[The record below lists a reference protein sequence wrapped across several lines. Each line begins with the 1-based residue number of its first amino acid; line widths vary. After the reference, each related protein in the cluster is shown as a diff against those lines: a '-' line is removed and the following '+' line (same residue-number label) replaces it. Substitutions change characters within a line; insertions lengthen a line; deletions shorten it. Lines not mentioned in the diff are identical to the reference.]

1 MNSKKV
7 RQTFIDFFIKKG
19 HEEVASSSLVP
30 IDDPTLLFTN
40 AGMIQFKD
48 IFLGSEKSKLS
59 RATSS
64 QKCIRAGGKHNDL
77 ENVGYTLRHHTFF
90 EMLGNF
96 SFGDYFKEEAI
107 EFAWE
112 LLTKEYKIPEDKL
125 WVTVHINDDESERIW
140 LEKVGI
146 PKDRIS
152 RLGEDNFWS
161 MGDIGPCGPCSEIFY
176 DHGSDFDGVPPEE
189 GKESGDRY
197 IEIYNLVFMQFERD
211 QDGKMKDLPKPSV
224 DTGMGLERITAL
236 LQGTNDNYQ
245 TDLFAPLI
253 KKIAKKLGTND
264 LTDPSLRVI
273 ADHLRSSCFL
283 LADGVSIGNEGRS
296 YVLRR
301 IIRRALRHAYK
312 INQQADSILS
322 LLVNDLIENLKVTFP
337 ELSKQ
342 SEIIK
347 SSLEEEERQFIITLR
362 QGMKILEDELL
373 NITGDEISGDLAFML
388 YDTYGFPLDMTLDL
402 AREKSLT
409 VDLEKYEILMQ
420 DQRLRAK
427 KSSSFDSLMPSSI
440 NAQGTSNFIGYEEVS
455 SESIIQVMFQ
465 NGEEIKNAKKGSYVF
480 IFDKTPF
487 YAESGGQVGDIGT
500 IKSAQGIGKI
510 TDTKKTG
517 DHFLHIVEVAEGS
530 FSMEDKVLLEID
542 VDRRNKIIS
551 NHSATHLMHASL
563 REKLGIH
570 VEQKGSLVDDEKLRF
585 DFSHKNALSF
595 KEINQIESQVNLLI
609 KDNLDTEILE
619 KSYDEAIGLGA
630 LAFFGDKYGERVRV
644 IKIAGNF
651 SVELCG
657 GTHVKK
663 TGDISKFKI
672 ISESSISSGVRR
684 IEAITGKKALD
695 YLKKQEDS
703 LKEIS
708 IMLSVPINKIT
719 KEIESLDI
727 KLKIFHKKLKSFE
740 QKNNEKLILG
750 LADKFEI
757 VKGINLLIHRVDNIN
772 LSSLR
777 GSLDSLKEAKGK
789 SVIIMAGSFEEKAM
803 LIISVSKDLTDLL
816 DARNLLES
824 CAEIIGAKGGGRS
837 DYAQAGGDRVDKI
850 DDALQAS
857 KFFFNKQ

>member
-19 HEEVASSSLVP
+19 HKEVASSSLVP
-30 IDDPTLLFTN
+30 INDSTLLFTN

-48 IFLGSEKSKLS
+48 IFLGSEKTNLS

-112 LLTKEYKIPEDKL
+112 LLTKEYKIPEEKL
-125 WVTVHINDDESERIW
+125 WVTVHINDKESERIW
-140 LEKVGI
+140 LEKIGI
-146 PKDRIS
+146 SKDRIS
-152 RLGEDNFWS
+152 RLDEDNFWS
-161 MGDIGPCGPCSEIFY
+161 MGDTGPCGPCSEIFY
-176 DHGSDFDGVPPEE
+176 DHGSDFEGVPPEE
-189 GKESGDRY
+189 GQESGDRY
-197 IEIYNLVFMQFERD
+197 IEIYNLVFMQFERN

-236 LQGTNDNYQ
+236 LQGTNDNYK

-253 KKIAKKLGTND
+253 KNIAKKIGTND

-312 INQQADSILS
+312 INPEADSILS
-322 LLVNDLIENLKVTFP
+322 QLANGLIADLKDTFP

-373 NITGDEISGDLAFML
+373 NLSGDEISGDLAFML

-402 AREKSLT
+402 AREKSLS
-409 VDLEKYEILMQ
+409 VDLKQYEALME
-420 DQRLRAK
+420 DQRFRAK
-427 KSSSFDSLMPSSI
+427 KYSGFDSLIPSSI
-440 NAQGTSNFIGYEEVS
+440 NIQKSSNFIGYEEVS
-455 SESIIQVMFQ
+455 SESSILGIFQ
-465 NGEEIKNAKKGSYVF
+465 NGEEVENAQEGNFVF

-487 YAESGGQVGDIGT
+487 YAESGGQVGDIGSLR
-500 IKSAQGIGKI
+500 SAQGSGDIL
-510 TDTKKTG
+510 DTKKIG
-517 DHFLHIVEVAEGS
+517 DHFLHIIEVTKGF
-530 FSMEDKVLLEID
+530 FSNQDKVFLEID
-542 VDRRNKIIS
+542 TERRKKIIS

-563 REKLGIH
+563 REKLGAH

-595 KEINQIESQVNLLI
+595 EEIHQIESQVNLLI
-609 KDNLDTEILE
+609 KDDLDTEILE
-619 KSYDEAIGLGA
+619 KSYDDAIGLGA

-644 IKIAGNF
+644 IKIAGDF

-695 YLKKQEDS
+695 YLKEQEDS
-703 LKEIS
+703 LREIS
-708 IMLSVPINKIT
+708 IMLNVPINQIAKET
-719 KEIESLDI
+719 KSLDA
-727 KLKIFHKKLKSFE
+727 KLKSLHKKLKSFE
-740 QKNNEKLILG
+740 QKNNERLILG
-750 LADKFEI
+750 LADKFELI
-757 VKGINLLIHRVDNIN
+757 NDTNLLIQRVDNIN

-777 GSLDSLKEAKGK
+777 GSLDSLKEEKGK
-789 SVIIMAGSFEEKAM
+789 SVVVIAGNFEGKAM
-803 LIISVSKDLTDLL
+803 LIISVSKDLIDSV

-824 CAEIIGAKGGGRS
+824 CADIIGAKGGGRS
-837 DYAQAGGDRVDKI
+837 DYAQAGGDRIDKI
-850 DDALQAS
+850 DDALEAS
-857 KFFFNKQ
+857 RNFLNK

>member
-19 HEEVASSSLVP
+19 HKEVASSSLVP
-30 IDDPTLLFTN
+30 INDSTLLFTN

-48 IFLGSEKSKLS
+48 IFLGSEKTNLS

-112 LLTKEYKIPEDKL
+112 LLTKEYKIPEEKL
-125 WVTVHINDDESERIW
+125 WVTVHINDKESERIW
-140 LEKVGI
+140 LEKIGI
-146 PKDRIS
+146 SKDRIS
-152 RLGEDNFWS
+152 RLDEDNFWS
-161 MGDIGPCGPCSEIFY
+161 MGDTGPCGPCSEIFY
-176 DHGSDFDGVPPEE
+176 DHGSDFEGVPPEE
-189 GKESGDRY
+189 GQESGDRY
-197 IEIYNLVFMQFERD
+197 IEIYNLVFMQFERN

-236 LQGTNDNYQ
+236 LQGTNDNYK

-253 KKIAKKLGTND
+253 KNIAKKIGTND

-312 INQQADSILS
+312 INPEADSILS
-322 LLVNDLIENLKVTFP
+322 QLANGLIADLKDTFP

-373 NITGDEISGDLAFML
+373 SLSDDKISGDLAFML

-402 AREKSLT
+402 AREKSLS
-409 VDLEKYEILMQ
+409 VDLKQYEALME
-420 DQRLRAK
+420 DQRFRAK
-427 KSSSFDSLMPSSI
+427 KYSGFDSLIPSSI
-440 NAQGTSNFIGYEEVS
+440 NIQKSSNFIGYEEVS
-455 SESIIQVMFQ
+455 SESSILGIFQ
-465 NGEEIKNAKKGSYVF
+465 NGEEVENAQEGNFVF

-487 YAESGGQVGDIGT
+487 YAESGGQVGDIGSLR
-500 IKSAQGIGKI
+500 SAQGSGNIL
-510 TDTKKTG
+510 DTKKIG
-517 DHFLHIVEVAEGS
+517 DHFLHIIEVTKGF
-530 FSMEDKVLLEID
+530 FSNQDKVFLEINTE
-542 VDRRNKIIS
+542 RRKKIIS

-563 REKLGIH
+563 REKLGAH

-595 KEINQIESQVNLLI
+595 EEIHQIESQVNLLI
-609 KDNLDTEILE
+609 KDDLDTEILE
-619 KSYDEAIGLGA
+619 KSYDDAIGLGA

-644 IKIAGNF
+644 IKIAGDF

-695 YLKKQEDS
+695 YLKEQEDS
-703 LKEIS
+703 LREIS
-708 IMLSVPINKIT
+708 IMLNVPINQIAKET
-719 KEIESLDI
+719 KSLDA
-727 KLKIFHKKLKSFE
+727 KLKSLHKKLKSFE
-740 QKNNEKLILG
+740 QKNNERLILG
-750 LADKFEI
+750 LADKFELI
-757 VKGINLLIHRVDNIN
+757 NDTNLLIQRVDNIN

-777 GSLDSLKEAKGK
+777 GSLDSLKEEKGK
-789 SVIIMAGSFEEKAM
+789 SVVVIAGNFEGKAM
-803 LIISVSKDLTDLL
+803 LIISVSKDLIDSV

-824 CAEIIGAKGGGRS
+824 CADIIGAKGGGRS
-837 DYAQAGGDRVDKI
+837 DYAQAGGDRIDKI
-850 DDALQAS
+850 DDALEAS
-857 KFFFNKQ
+857 RNFFNK

>member
-19 HEEVASSSLVP
+19 HKEVASSSLVP
-30 IDDPTLLFTN
+30 INDSTLLFTN

-48 IFLGSEKSKLS
+48 IFLGSEKTNLS

-112 LLTKEYKIPEDKL
+112 LLTKEYKIPEEKL
-125 WVTVHINDDESERIW
+125 WVTVHINDKESERIW
-140 LEKVGI
+140 LEKIGI
-146 PKDRIS
+146 SKDRIS
-152 RLGEDNFWS
+152 RLDEDNFWS
-161 MGDIGPCGPCSEIFY
+161 MGDTGPCGPCSEIFY
-176 DHGSDFDGVPPEE
+176 DHGPDFDGVPPEE
-189 GKESGDRY
+189 GQESGDRY
-197 IEIYNLVFMQFERD
+197 IEIYNLVFMQFERS

-236 LQGTNDNYQ
+236 LQGTNDNYK

-253 KKIAKKLGTND
+253 KNIAKKIGTND

-312 INQQADSILS
+312 INPEADSILS
-322 LLVNDLIENLKVTFP
+322 QLANDLIGDLKDTFP

-373 NITGDEISGDLAFML
+373 SLSDDKISGDLAFML

-402 AREKSLT
+402 AREKSLS
-409 VDLEKYEILMQ
+409 VDLKQYEALME
-420 DQRLRAK
+420 DQRFRAK
-427 KSSSFDSLMPSSI
+427 KYSGFDSLIPSSI
-440 NAQGTSNFIGYEEVS
+440 NIQKSSNFIGYEEVS
-455 SESIIQVMFQ
+455 SESSILGIFQ
-465 NGEEIKNAKKGSYVF
+465 NGEEVENAQEGNFVF

-487 YAESGGQVGDIGT
+487 YAESGGQVGDIGSLR
-500 IKSAQGIGKI
+500 SAQGSGDIL
-510 TDTKKTG
+510 DTKKIG
-517 DHFLHIVEVAEGS
+517 DHFLHIIEVTKGF
-530 FSMEDKVLLEID
+530 FSNQDKVFLEID
-542 VDRRNKIIS
+542 TERRKKIIS

-563 REKLGIH
+563 REKLGTH

-595 KEINQIESQVNLLI
+595 EEIHQIESQVNLLI
-609 KDNLDTEILE
+609 KDDLDTKILE
-619 KSYDEAIGLGA
+619 KSYDDAIGLGA

-644 IKIAGNF
+644 IKIAGDF

-663 TGDISKFKI
+663 TGDIRKFKI

-695 YLKKQEDS
+695 YLKEQEDS
-703 LKEIS
+703 LREIS
-708 IMLSVPINKIT
+708 IMLNVPINQIA
-719 KEIESLDI
+719 KEIKSLDT
-727 KLKIFHKKLKSFE
+727 KLKSLQKKLKSFE
-740 QKNNEKLILG
+740 QKNNERLILG
-750 LADKFEI
+750 LADKFELI
-757 VKGINLLIHRVDNIN
+757 NDTNLLIQRVDNIN

-777 GSLDSLKEAKGK
+777 GSLDSLKEEKGK
-789 SVIIMAGSFEEKAM
+789 SVVVIAGNFEGKAM
-803 LIISVSKDLTDLL
+803 LIISVSKDLIDSV

-824 CAEIIGAKGGGRS
+824 CADIIGAKGGGRS
-837 DYAQAGGDRVDKI
+837 DYAQAGGDRIDKI
-850 DDALQAS
+850 DDALEAS
-857 KFFFNKQ
+857 RNFFNK

>member
-322 LLVNDLIENLKVTFP
+322 FLVNDLIENLKVTFP

-517 DHFLHIVEVAEGS
+517 DHFLHIVEVTEGS
-530 FSMEDKVLLEID
+530 FSVEDRVLLEID
-542 VDRRNKIIS
+542 EDRRNKIIS

-684 IEAITGKKALD
+684 IEAITGKKAID
-695 YLKKQEDS
+695 HLKKQEDS

-719 KEIESLDI
+719 KEIESLDC
-727 KLKIFHKKLKSFE
+727 LLYTSDA
-740 QKNNEKLILG
+740 
-750 LADKFEI
+750 ADE
-757 VKGINLLIHRVDNIN
+757 
-772 LSSLR
+772 
-777 GSLDSLKEAKGK
+777 
-789 SVIIMAGSFEEKAM
+789 
-803 LIISVSKDLTDLL
+803 
-816 DARNLLES
+816 
-824 CAEIIGAKGGGRS
+824 
-837 DYAQAGGDRVDKI
+837 
-850 DDALQAS
+850 
-857 KFFFNKQ
+857 

>member
-19 HEEVASSSLVP
+19 HKEVASSSLVP
-30 IDDPTLLFTN
+30 INDSTLLFTN

-48 IFLGSEKSKLS
+48 IFLGSEKTNLS

-112 LLTKEYKIPEDKL
+112 LLTKEYKIPEEKL
-125 WVTVHINDDESERIW
+125 WVTVHINDKESEKIW
-140 LEKVGI
+140 LEKIGI
-146 PKDRIS
+146 SKDRIS
-152 RLGEDNFWS
+152 RLDEDNFWS
-161 MGDIGPCGPCSEIFY
+161 MGDTGPCGPCSEIFY
-176 DHGSDFDGVPPEE
+176 DHGPDFEGVPPEE
-189 GKESGDRY
+189 GQESGDRY
-197 IEIYNLVFMQFERD
+197 IEIYNLVFMQFERN

-236 LQGTNDNYQ
+236 LQGTNDNYK

-253 KKIAKKLGTND
+253 KNIAKKIGTND

-312 INQQADSILS
+312 INPEADSILS
-322 LLVNDLIENLKVTFP
+322 QLANGLIADLKDTFP

-373 NITGDEISGDLAFML
+373 NLSGDEISGDLAFML

-402 AREKSLT
+402 AREKSLS
-409 VDLEKYEILMQ
+409 VDLKQYEALME
-420 DQRLRAK
+420 DQRFRAK
-427 KSSSFDSLMPSSI
+427 KYSGFDSLIPSSI
-440 NAQGTSNFIGYEEVS
+440 NIQKSSNFIGYEEVS
-455 SESIIQVMFQ
+455 SESSILGIFQ
-465 NGEEIKNAKKGSYVF
+465 NGEEVENAQEGNFVF

-487 YAESGGQVGDIGT
+487 YAESGGQVGDIGSLR
-500 IKSAQGIGKI
+500 SAQGSGNIL
-510 TDTKKTG
+510 DTKKIG
-517 DHFLHIVEVAEGS
+517 DHFLHIIEVTKGF
-530 FSMEDKVLLEID
+530 FSNQDKVFLEID
-542 VDRRNKIIS
+542 TDRRKKIIS

-563 REKLGIH
+563 REKIGTH

-595 KEINQIESQVNLLI
+595 EEIHQIESQVNLLI
-609 KDNLDTEILE
+609 KDDLDTEILE
-619 KSYDEAIGLGA
+619 KSYDDAIGLGA

-644 IKIAGNF
+644 IKIAGDF

-684 IEAITGKKALD
+684 IEAITGTKALD
-695 YLKKQEDS
+695 YLKEQEDS
-703 LKEIS
+703 LREIS
-708 IMLSVPINKIT
+708 IMLNVPTNQIAKET
-719 KEIESLDI
+719 KSLDA
-727 KLKIFHKKLKSFE
+727 KLKSLHKKLKSFE
-740 QKNNEKLILG
+740 QKNNERLILN

-757 VKGINLLIHRVDNIN
+757 INDTNLLIQRVDNIN

-777 GSLDSLKEAKGK
+777 GSLDSLKEEKGK
-789 SVIIMAGSFEEKAM
+789 SVVVIAGNFEGKAM
-803 LIISVSKDLTDLL
+803 LIISVSKDLIDSV

-824 CAEIIGAKGGGRS
+824 CADIIGAKGGGRS
-837 DYAQAGGDRVDKI
+837 DYAQAGGDRIDKI
-850 DDALQAS
+850 DDALEAS
-857 KFFFNKQ
+857 RNFFNK

>member
-19 HEEVASSSLVP
+19 HKEVASSSLVP
-30 IDDPTLLFTN
+30 INDSTLLFTN

-48 IFLGSEKSKLS
+48 IFLGSEKTNLS

-112 LLTKEYKIPEDKL
+112 LLTKEYKIPEEKL
-125 WVTVHINDDESERIW
+125 WVTVHINDKESERIW
-140 LEKVGI
+140 LEKIGI
-146 PKDRIS
+146 SKDRIS
-152 RLGEDNFWS
+152 RLDEDNFWS
-161 MGDIGPCGPCSEIFY
+161 MGDTGPCGPCSEIFY
-176 DHGSDFDGVPPEE
+176 DHGPDFDGVPPEE
-189 GKESGDRY
+189 GQESGDRY
-197 IEIYNLVFMQFERD
+197 IEIYNLVFMQFERS

-236 LQGTNDNYQ
+236 LQGTNDNYK

-253 KKIAKKLGTND
+253 KNIAKKIGTND

-312 INQQADSILS
+312 INPEADSILS
-322 LLVNDLIENLKVTFP
+322 QLANDLIGDLKDTFP

-373 NITGDEISGDLAFML
+373 SLSDDKISGDLAFML

-402 AREKSLT
+402 AREKSLS
-409 VDLEKYEILMQ
+409 VDLKQYEALME
-420 DQRLRAK
+420 DQRFRAK
-427 KSSSFDSLMPSSI
+427 KYSGFDSLIPSSI
-440 NAQGTSNFIGYEEVS
+440 NIQKSSNFIGYEEVS
-455 SESIIQVMFQ
+455 SESSILGIFQ
-465 NGEEIKNAKKGSYVF
+465 NGEEVENAQKGNFVF

-487 YAESGGQVGDIGT
+487 YAESGGQVGDIGSLR
-500 IKSAQGIGKI
+500 SAQGSGNIL
-510 TDTKKTG
+510 DTKKIG
-517 DHFLHIVEVAEGS
+517 DHFLHIIEVTKGF
-530 FSMEDKVLLEID
+530 FSNQDKVFLEINTE
-542 VDRRNKIIS
+542 RRKKIIS

-563 REKLGIH
+563 REKLGTH

-595 KEINQIESQVNLLI
+595 EEIHQIESQVNLLI
-609 KDNLDTEILE
+609 KDDLDTKILE
-619 KSYDEAIGLGA
+619 KSYDDAIGLGA

-644 IKIAGNF
+644 IKIAGDF

-663 TGDISKFKI
+663 TGDIRKFKI

-695 YLKKQEDS
+695 YLKEQEDS
-703 LKEIS
+703 LREIS
-708 IMLSVPINKIT
+708 IMLNVPINQIA
-719 KEIESLDI
+719 KEIKSLDT
-727 KLKIFHKKLKSFE
+727 KLKSLQKKLKSFE
-740 QKNNEKLILG
+740 QKNNERLILG
-750 LADKFEI
+750 LADKFELI
-757 VKGINLLIHRVDNIN
+757 NDTNLLIQRVDNIN

-777 GSLDSLKEAKGK
+777 GSLDSLKEEKGK
-789 SVIIMAGSFEEKAM
+789 SVVVIAGNFEGKAM
-803 LIISVSKDLTDLL
+803 LIISVSKDLIDSV

-824 CAEIIGAKGGGRS
+824 CADIIGAKGGGRS
-837 DYAQAGGDRVDKI
+837 DYAQAGGDRIDKI
-850 DDALQAS
+850 DDALEAS
-857 KFFFNKQ
+857 RNFFNK

>member
-19 HEEVASSSLVP
+19 HKEVASSSLVP
-30 IDDPTLLFTN
+30 INDSTLLFTN

-48 IFLGSEKSKLS
+48 IFLGSEKTNLS

-112 LLTKEYKIPEDKL
+112 LLTKEYKIPEEKL
-125 WVTVHINDDESERIW
+125 WVTVHINDKESERIW
-140 LEKVGI
+140 LEKIGI
-146 PKDRIS
+146 SKDRIS
-152 RLGEDNFWS
+152 RLDEDNFWS
-161 MGDIGPCGPCSEIFY
+161 MGDTGPCGPCSEIFY
-176 DHGSDFDGVPPEE
+176 DHGPDFDGVPPEE
-189 GKESGDRY
+189 GQESGDRY
-197 IEIYNLVFMQFERD
+197 IEIYNLVFMQFERS

-236 LQGTNDNYQ
+236 LQGTNDNYK

-253 KKIAKKLGTND
+253 KNIAKKIGTND

-312 INQQADSILS
+312 INPEADSILS
-322 LLVNDLIENLKVTFP
+322 QLANDLIRDLKDTFP

-373 NITGDEISGDLAFML
+373 SLSDDKISGDLAFML

-402 AREKSLT
+402 AREKSLS
-409 VDLEKYEILMQ
+409 VDLKQYEALME
-420 DQRLRAK
+420 DQRFRAK
-427 KSSSFDSLMPSSI
+427 KYSGFDSLIPSSI
-440 NAQGTSNFIGYEEVS
+440 NIQKSSNFIGYEEVS
-455 SESIIQVMFQ
+455 SESSILGIFQ
-465 NGEEIKNAKKGSYVF
+465 NGEEVENAQKGNFVF

-487 YAESGGQVGDIGT
+487 YAESGGQVGDIGSLR
-500 IKSAQGIGKI
+500 SAQGSGNIL
-510 TDTKKTG
+510 DTKKIG
-517 DHFLHIVEVAEGS
+517 DHFLHIIEVTKGF
-530 FSMEDKVLLEID
+530 FSNQDKVFLEINTE
-542 VDRRNKIIS
+542 RRKKIIS

-563 REKLGIH
+563 REKLGTH

-595 KEINQIESQVNLLI
+595 EEIHQIESQVNLLI
-609 KDNLDTEILE
+609 KDDLDTKILE
-619 KSYDEAIGLGA
+619 KSYDDAIGLGA

-644 IKIAGNF
+644 IKIAGDF

-663 TGDISKFKI
+663 TGDIRKFKI

-695 YLKKQEDS
+695 YLKEQEDS
-703 LKEIS
+703 LREIS
-708 IMLSVPINKIT
+708 IMLNVPINQIA
-719 KEIESLDI
+719 KEIKSLDT
-727 KLKIFHKKLKSFE
+727 KLKSLQKKLKSFE
-740 QKNNEKLILG
+740 QKNNERLILG
-750 LADKFEI
+750 LADKFELI
-757 VKGINLLIHRVDNIN
+757 NDTNLLIQRVDNIN

-777 GSLDSLKEAKGK
+777 GSLDSLKEEKGK
-789 SVIIMAGSFEEKAM
+789 SVVVIAGNFEGKAM
-803 LIISVSKDLTDLL
+803 LIISVSKDLIDSV

-824 CAEIIGAKGGGRS
+824 CADIIGAKGGGRS
-837 DYAQAGGDRVDKI
+837 DYAQAGGDRIDKI
-850 DDALQAS
+850 DDALEAS
-857 KFFFNKQ
+857 RNFFNK

>member
-837 DYAQAGGDRVDKI
+837 DYAQAGGDRIDKI

>member
-236 LQGTNDNYQ
+236 LQGTNDNYK

-563 REKLGIH
+563 REKLGI
-570 VEQKGSLVDDEKLRF
+570 
-585 DFSHKNALSF
+585 LS
-595 KEINQIESQVNLLI
+595 
-609 KDNLDTEILE
+609 
-619 KSYDEAIGLGA
+619 
-630 LAFFGDKYGERVRV
+630 
-644 IKIAGNF
+644 
-651 SVELCG
+651 
-657 GTHVKK
+657 
-663 TGDISKFKI
+663 
-672 ISESSISSGVRR
+672 
-684 IEAITGKKALD
+684 
-695 YLKKQEDS
+695 
-703 LKEIS
+703 
-708 IMLSVPINKIT
+708 
-719 KEIESLDI
+719 
-727 KLKIFHKKLKSFE
+727 
-740 QKNNEKLILG
+740 
-750 LADKFEI
+750 
-757 VKGINLLIHRVDNIN
+757 LIHI
-772 LSSLR
+772 
-777 GSLDSLKEAKGK
+777 
-789 SVIIMAGSFEEKAM
+789 
-803 LIISVSKDLTDLL
+803 
-816 DARNLLES
+816 
-824 CAEIIGAKGGGRS
+824 
-837 DYAQAGGDRVDKI
+837 
-850 DDALQAS
+850 
-857 KFFFNKQ
+857 

>member
-19 HEEVASSSLVP
+19 HKEVASSSLVP
-30 IDDPTLLFTN
+30 INDSTLLFTN

-48 IFLGSEKSKLS
+48 IFLGSEKTNLS

-112 LLTKEYKIPEDKL
+112 LLTKEYKIPEEKL
-125 WVTVHINDDESERIW
+125 WVTVHINDKESERIW
-140 LEKVGI
+140 LEKIGI
-146 PKDRIS
+146 SKDRIS
-152 RLGEDNFWS
+152 RLDEDNFWS
-161 MGDIGPCGPCSEIFY
+161 MGDTGPCGPCSEIFY
-176 DHGSDFDGVPPEE
+176 DHGSDFEGVPPEE
-189 GKESGDRY
+189 GQESGDRY
-197 IEIYNLVFMQFERD
+197 IEIYNLVFMQFERN

-236 LQGTNDNYQ
+236 LQGTNDNYK

-253 KKIAKKLGTND
+253 KNIAKKIGTND

-312 INQQADSILS
+312 INPEADSILS
-322 LLVNDLIENLKVTFP
+322 QLANGLIADLKDTFP

-373 NITGDEISGDLAFML
+373 NLSGDEISGDLAFML

-402 AREKSLT
+402 AREKSLS
-409 VDLEKYEILMQ
+409 VDLKQYEALME
-420 DQRLRAK
+420 DQRFRAK
-427 KSSSFDSLMPSSI
+427 KYSGFDSLIPSSI
-440 NAQGTSNFIGYEEVS
+440 NIQKSSNFIGYEEVS
-455 SESIIQVMFQ
+455 SESSILGIFQ
-465 NGEEIKNAKKGSYVF
+465 NGEEVENAQEGNFVF

-487 YAESGGQVGDIGT
+487 YAESGGQVGDIGSLR
-500 IKSAQGIGKI
+500 SAQGSGNIL
-510 TDTKKTG
+510 DTKKIG
-517 DHFLHIVEVAEGS
+517 DHFLHIIEVTKGF
-530 FSMEDKVLLEID
+530 FSNQDKVFLEID
-542 VDRRNKIIS
+542 TDRRKKIIS

-563 REKLGIH
+563 REKLGTH

-595 KEINQIESQVNLLI
+595 EEIHQIESQVNLLI
-609 KDNLDTEILE
+609 KDDLDTEILE
-619 KSYDEAIGLGA
+619 KSYDDAIGLGA

-644 IKIAGNF
+644 IKIAGDF

-695 YLKKQEDS
+695 YLKEQEDS
-703 LKEIS
+703 LREIS
-708 IMLSVPINKIT
+708 IMLNVPINQIAKET
-719 KEIESLDI
+719 KSLDA
-727 KLKIFHKKLKSFE
+727 KLKSLHKKLKSFE
-740 QKNNEKLILG
+740 QKNNERLILG
-750 LADKFEI
+750 LADKFELI
-757 VKGINLLIHRVDNIN
+757 NDTNLLIQRVDNIN

-777 GSLDSLKEAKGK
+777 GSLDSLKEEKGK
-789 SVIIMAGSFEEKAM
+789 SVVVIAGNFEGKAM
-803 LIISVSKDLTDLL
+803 LIISVSKDLIDSV

-824 CAEIIGAKGGGRS
+824 CADIIGAKGGGRS
-837 DYAQAGGDRVDKI
+837 DYAQAGGDRIDKI
-850 DDALQAS
+850 DDALEAS
-857 KFFFNKQ
+857 RNFFNK

>member
-19 HEEVASSSLVP
+19 HKEVASSSLVP
-30 IDDPTLLFTN
+30 INDSTLLFTN

-48 IFLGSEKSKLS
+48 IFLGSEKTNLS

-112 LLTKEYKIPEDKL
+112 LLTKEYKIPEEKL
-125 WVTVHINDDESERIW
+125 WVTVHINDKESERIW
-140 LEKVGI
+140 LEKIGI
-146 PKDRIS
+146 SKDRIS
-152 RLGEDNFWS
+152 RLDEDNFWS
-161 MGDIGPCGPCSEIFY
+161 MGDTGPCGPCSEIFY
-176 DHGSDFDGVPPEE
+176 DHGSDFEGVPPEE
-189 GKESGDRY
+189 GQESGDRY
-197 IEIYNLVFMQFERD
+197 IEIYNLVFMQFERN

-236 LQGTNDNYQ
+236 LQGTNDNYK

-253 KKIAKKLGTND
+253 KNIAKKIGTND

-312 INQQADSILS
+312 INPEADSILS
-322 LLVNDLIENLKVTFP
+322 QLANGLIADLKDTFP

-373 NITGDEISGDLAFML
+373 NLSGDEISGDLAFML

-402 AREKSLT
+402 AREKSLS
-409 VDLEKYEILMQ
+409 VDLKQYETLME
-420 DQRLRAK
+420 DQRFRAK
-427 KSSSFDSLMPSSI
+427 KYSGFDSLIPSSI
-440 NAQGTSNFIGYEEVS
+440 NIQKSSNFIGYEEVS
-455 SESIIQVMFQ
+455 SESSILGIFQ
-465 NGEEIKNAKKGSYVF
+465 NGEEVENAQEGNFVF

-487 YAESGGQVGDIGT
+487 YAESGGQVGDIGSLR
-500 IKSAQGIGKI
+500 SAQGSGNIL
-510 TDTKKTG
+510 DTKKIG
-517 DHFLHIVEVAEGS
+517 DHFLHVIEVTKGF
-530 FSMEDKVLLEID
+530 FSNQDKVFLEID
-542 VDRRNKIIS
+542 TDRRKKIIS

-563 REKLGIH
+563 REKLGTH

-595 KEINQIESQVNLLI
+595 EEIHQIESQVNLLI
-609 KDNLDTEILE
+609 KDDLDTEILE
-619 KSYDEAIGLGA
+619 KSYDDAIGLGA

-644 IKIAGNF
+644 IKIAGDF

-695 YLKKQEDS
+695 YLKEQEDS
-703 LKEIS
+703 LREIS
-708 IMLSVPINKIT
+708 IMLNVPINQIAKET
-719 KEIESLDI
+719 KSLDA
-727 KLKIFHKKLKSFE
+727 KLKSLHKKLKSFE
-740 QKNNEKLILG
+740 QKNNERLILG
-750 LADKFEI
+750 LADKFELI
-757 VKGINLLIHRVDNIN
+757 NDTNLLIQRVDNIN

-777 GSLDSLKEAKGK
+777 GSLDSLKEEKGK
-789 SVIIMAGSFEEKAM
+789 SVVVIAGNFEGKAM
-803 LIISVSKDLTDLL
+803 LIISVSKDLIDSV

-824 CAEIIGAKGGGRS
+824 CADIIGAKGGGRS
-837 DYAQAGGDRVDKI
+837 DYAQAGGDRIDKI
-850 DDALQAS
+850 DDALEAS
-857 KFFFNKQ
+857 KNFFNK

>member
-19 HEEVASSSLVP
+19 HKEVASSSLVP
-30 IDDPTLLFTN
+30 INDSTLLFTN

-48 IFLGSEKSKLS
+48 IFLGSEKTNLS

-112 LLTKEYKIPEDKL
+112 LLTKEYKIPEEKL
-125 WVTVHINDDESERIW
+125 WVTVHINDKESERIW
-140 LEKVGI
+140 LEKIGI
-146 PKDRIS
+146 SKDRIS
-152 RLGEDNFWS
+152 RLDEDNFWS
-161 MGDIGPCGPCSEIFY
+161 MGDTGPCGPCSEIFY
-176 DHGSDFDGVPPEE
+176 DHGPDFDGVPPEE
-189 GKESGDRY
+189 GQESGDRY
-197 IEIYNLVFMQFERD
+197 IEIYNLVFMQFERS

-236 LQGTNDNYQ
+236 LQGTNDNYK

-253 KKIAKKLGTND
+253 KNIAKKIGTND

-312 INQQADSILS
+312 INPEADSILS
-322 LLVNDLIENLKVTFP
+322 QLANDLIGDLKDTFP

-373 NITGDEISGDLAFML
+373 SLSDDKISGDLAFML

-402 AREKSLT
+402 AREKSLS
-409 VDLEKYEILMQ
+409 VDLKQYEALME
-420 DQRLRAK
+420 DQRFRAK
-427 KSSSFDSLMPSSI
+427 KYSGFDSLIPSSI
-440 NAQGTSNFIGYEEVS
+440 NIQKSSNFIGYEEVS
-455 SESIIQVMFQ
+455 SESSILGIFQ
-465 NGEEIKNAKKGSYVF
+465 NGEEVENAQKGNFVF

-487 YAESGGQVGDIGT
+487 YAESGGQVGDIGSLR
-500 IKSAQGIGKI
+500 SAQGSGNIL
-510 TDTKKTG
+510 DTKKIG
-517 DHFLHIVEVAEGS
+517 DHFLHIIEVTKGF
-530 FSMEDKVLLEID
+530 FSNQDKVFLEINTE
-542 VDRRNKIIS
+542 RRKKIIS

-563 REKLGIH
+563 REKLGTH

-595 KEINQIESQVNLLI
+595 EEIHQIESQVNLLI
-609 KDNLDTEILE
+609 KDDLDTKILE
-619 KSYDEAIGLGA
+619 KSYDDAIGLGA

-644 IKIAGNF
+644 IKIAGDF

-663 TGDISKFKI
+663 TGDIRKFKI

-695 YLKKQEDS
+695 YLKEQEDS
-703 LKEIS
+703 LREIS
-708 IMLSVPINKIT
+708 IMLNVPINQIAKET
-719 KEIESLDI
+719 KFLDA
-727 KLKIFHKKLKSFE
+727 KLKSLQKKLKSFE
-740 QKNNEKLILG
+740 QKNNERLILG
-750 LADKFEI
+750 LADKFELI
-757 VKGINLLIHRVDNIN
+757 NDTNLLIQRVDNIN

-777 GSLDSLKEAKGK
+777 GSLDSLKEEKGK
-789 SVIIMAGSFEEKAM
+789 SVVVIAGNFEGKAM
-803 LIISVSKDLTDLL
+803 LIISVSKDLIDSV

-824 CAEIIGAKGGGRS
+824 CADIIGAKGGGRS
-837 DYAQAGGDRVDKI
+837 DYAQAGGDRIDKI
-850 DDALQAS
+850 DDALEAS
-857 KFFFNKQ
+857 RNFFNK

>member
-19 HEEVASSSLVP
+19 HKEVASSSLVP
-30 IDDPTLLFTN
+30 INDSTLLFTN

-48 IFLGSEKSKLS
+48 IFLGSEKTNLS

-112 LLTKEYKIPEDKL
+112 LLTKEYKIPEEKL
-125 WVTVHINDDESERIW
+125 WVTVHINDKESERIW
-140 LEKVGI
+140 LEKIGI
-146 PKDRIS
+146 SKDRIS
-152 RLGEDNFWS
+152 RLDEDNFWS
-161 MGDIGPCGPCSEIFY
+161 MGDTGPCGPCSEIFY
-176 DHGSDFDGVPPEE
+176 DHGPDFDGVPPEE
-189 GKESGDRY
+189 GQESGDRY
-197 IEIYNLVFMQFERD
+197 IEIYNLVFMQFERS

-236 LQGTNDNYQ
+236 LQGTNDNYK

-253 KKIAKKLGTND
+253 KNIAKKIGTND

-312 INQQADSILS
+312 INPEADSILS
-322 LLVNDLIENLKVTFP
+322 QLANDLIRDLKDTFP

-373 NITGDEISGDLAFML
+373 SLSDDKISGDLAFML

-402 AREKSLT
+402 AREKSLS
-409 VDLEKYEILMQ
+409 VDLKQYEALME
-420 DQRLRAK
+420 DQRFRAK
-427 KSSSFDSLMPSSI
+427 KYSGFDSLIPSSI
-440 NAQGTSNFIGYEEVS
+440 NIQKSSNFIGYEEVS
-455 SESIIQVMFQ
+455 SESSILGIFQ
-465 NGEEIKNAKKGSYVF
+465 NGEEVENAQKGNFVF

-487 YAESGGQVGDIGT
+487 YAESGGQVGDIGSLR
-500 IKSAQGIGKI
+500 SAQGSGNIL
-510 TDTKKTG
+510 DTKKIG
-517 DHFLHIVEVAEGS
+517 DHFLHIIEVTKGF
-530 FSMEDKVLLEID
+530 FSNQDKVFLEINTE
-542 VDRRNKIIS
+542 RRKKIIS

-563 REKLGIH
+563 REKLGTH

-595 KEINQIESQVNLLI
+595 EEIHQIESQVNLLI
-609 KDNLDTEILE
+609 KDDLDTKILE
-619 KSYDEAIGLGA
+619 KSYDDAIGLGA

-644 IKIAGNF
+644 IKIAGDF

-663 TGDISKFKI
+663 TGDIRKFKI

-695 YLKKQEDS
+695 YLKEQEDS
-703 LKEIS
+703 LREIS
-708 IMLSVPINKIT
+708 IMLNVPINQIA
-719 KEIESLDI
+719 KEIKSLDT
-727 KLKIFHKKLKSFE
+727 KLKSLQKKLKSFE
-740 QKNNEKLILG
+740 KKNNERLILG
-750 LADKFEI
+750 LADKFELI
-757 VKGINLLIHRVDNIN
+757 NDTNLLIQRVDNIN

-777 GSLDSLKEAKGK
+777 GSLDSLKEEKGK
-789 SVIIMAGSFEEKAM
+789 SVVVIAGNFEGKAM
-803 LIISVSKDLTDLL
+803 LIISVSKDLIDSV

-824 CAEIIGAKGGGRS
+824 CADIIGAKGGGRS
-837 DYAQAGGDRVDKI
+837 DYAQAGGDRIDKI
-850 DDALQAS
+850 DDALEAS
-857 KFFFNKQ
+857 RNFFNK

>member
-19 HEEVASSSLVP
+19 HKEVASSSLVP
-30 IDDPTLLFTN
+30 INDSTLLFTN

-48 IFLGSEKSKLS
+48 IFLGSEKTNLS

-112 LLTKEYKIPEDKL
+112 LLTKEYKIPEEKL
-125 WVTVHINDDESERIW
+125 WVTVHINDKESERIW
-140 LEKVGI
+140 LEKIGI
-146 PKDRIS
+146 SKDRIS
-152 RLGEDNFWS
+152 RLDEDNFWS
-161 MGDIGPCGPCSEIFY
+161 MGDTGPCGPCSEIFY
-176 DHGSDFDGVPPEE
+176 DHGSDFEGVPPEE
-189 GKESGDRY
+189 GQESGDRY
-197 IEIYNLVFMQFERD
+197 IEIYNLVFMQFERN

-236 LQGTNDNYQ
+236 LQGTNDNYK

-253 KKIAKKLGTND
+253 KNIAKKIGTND

-312 INQQADSILS
+312 INPEADSILS
-322 LLVNDLIENLKVTFP
+322 QLANGLIADLKDTFP

-373 NITGDEISGDLAFML
+373 NLSGDEISGDLAFML

-402 AREKSLT
+402 AREKSLS
-409 VDLEKYEILMQ
+409 VDLKQYEALME
-420 DQRLRAK
+420 DQRFRAK
-427 KSSSFDSLMPSSI
+427 KYSGFDSLIPSSI
-440 NAQGTSNFIGYEEVS
+440 NIQKSSNFIGYEEVS
-455 SESIIQVMFQ
+455 SESSILGIFQ
-465 NGEEIKNAKKGSYVF
+465 NGEEVENAQEGNFVF

-487 YAESGGQVGDIGT
+487 YAESGGQVGDIGSLR
-500 IKSAQGIGKI
+500 SAQGSGDIL
-510 TDTKKTG
+510 DTKKIG
-517 DHFLHIVEVAEGS
+517 DHFLHIIEVTKGF
-530 FSMEDKVLLEID
+530 FSNQDKVFLEID
-542 VDRRNKIIS
+542 TERRKKIIS

-563 REKLGIH
+563 REKLGAH

-595 KEINQIESQVNLLI
+595 EEIHQIESQVNLLI
-609 KDNLDTEILE
+609 KDDLDTEILE
-619 KSYDEAIGLGA
+619 KSYDDAIGLGA

-644 IKIAGNF
+644 IKIAGDF

-695 YLKKQEDS
+695 YLKEQEDS
-703 LKEIS
+703 LREIS
-708 IMLSVPINKIT
+708 IMLNVPTNQIAKET
-719 KEIESLDI
+719 KSLGA
-727 KLKIFHKKLKSFE
+727 KLKNLHKKLKSFE
-740 QKNNEKLILG
+740 QKNNERLILN
-750 LADKFEI
+750 LADKFELI
-757 VKGINLLIHRVDNIN
+757 NDTNLLIQRVDNIN

-777 GSLDSLKEAKGK
+777 GSLDSLKEEKGK
-789 SVIIMAGSFEEKAM
+789 SVVVIAGNFEGKAM
-803 LIISVSKDLTDLL
+803 LIISVSKDLIDSV

-824 CAEIIGAKGGGRS
+824 CADIIGAKGGGRS
-837 DYAQAGGDRVDKI
+837 DYAQAGGDRIDKI
-850 DDALQAS
+850 DDALEAS
-857 KFFFNKQ
+857 RIFFNK

>member
-19 HEEVASSSLVP
+19 HKEVASSSLVP
-30 IDDPTLLFTN
+30 INDSTLLFTN

-48 IFLGSEKSKLS
+48 IFLGSEKTNLS

-112 LLTKEYKIPEDKL
+112 LLTKEYKIPEEKL
-125 WVTVHINDDESERIW
+125 WVTVHINDKESERIW
-140 LEKVGI
+140 LEKIGI
-146 PKDRIS
+146 SKDRIS
-152 RLGEDNFWS
+152 RLDEDNFWS
-161 MGDIGPCGPCSEIFY
+161 MGDTGPCGPCSEIFY
-176 DHGSDFDGVPPEE
+176 DHGSDFEGVPPEE
-189 GKESGDRY
+189 GQESGDRY
-197 IEIYNLVFMQFERD
+197 IEIYNLVFMQFERN

-236 LQGTNDNYQ
+236 LQGTNDNYK

-253 KKIAKKLGTND
+253 KNIAKKIGTND

-312 INQQADSILS
+312 INPEADSILS
-322 LLVNDLIENLKVTFP
+322 QLANGLIADLKDTFP

-373 NITGDEISGDLAFML
+373 SLSGDKISGDLAFML

-402 AREKSLT
+402 AREKSLS
-409 VDLEKYEILMQ
+409 VDLKQYEALME
-420 DQRLRAK
+420 DQRFRAK
-427 KSSSFDSLMPSSI
+427 KYSGFDSLIPSSI
-440 NAQGTSNFIGYEEVS
+440 NIQKSSNFIGYEEVS
-455 SESIIQVMFQ
+455 SESSILGIFQ
-465 NGEEIKNAKKGSYVF
+465 NGEEVENAQEGNFVF

-487 YAESGGQVGDIGT
+487 YAESGGQVGDIGSLR
-500 IKSAQGIGKI
+500 SAQGSGDIL
-510 TDTKKTG
+510 DTKKIG
-517 DHFLHIVEVAEGS
+517 DHFLHIIEVTKGF
-530 FSMEDKVLLEID
+530 FSNQDKVFLEID
-542 VDRRNKIIS
+542 TERRKKIIS

-563 REKLGIH
+563 REKLGAH

-595 KEINQIESQVNLLI
+595 EEIHQIESQVNLLI
-609 KDNLDTEILE
+609 KDDLDTEILE
-619 KSYDEAIGLGA
+619 KSYDDAIGLGA

-644 IKIAGNF
+644 IKIAGDF

-695 YLKKQEDS
+695 YLKEQEDS
-703 LKEIS
+703 LREIS
-708 IMLSVPINKIT
+708 IMLNVPINQIAKET
-719 KEIESLDI
+719 KFLDA
-727 KLKIFHKKLKSFE
+727 KLKSLQKKLKSFE
-740 QKNNEKLILG
+740 QKNNERLILG
-750 LADKFEI
+750 LADKFELI
-757 VKGINLLIHRVDNIN
+757 NDTNLLIQRVDNIN

-777 GSLDSLKEAKGK
+777 GSLDSLKEEKGK
-789 SVIIMAGSFEEKAM
+789 SVVVIAGNFEGKAM
-803 LIISVSKDLTDLL
+803 LIISVSKDLIDSV

-824 CAEIIGAKGGGRS
+824 CADIIGAKGGGRS
-837 DYAQAGGDRVDKI
+837 DYAQAGGDRIDKI
-850 DDALQAS
+850 DDALEAS
-857 KFFFNKQ
+857 RNFLNK

>member
-19 HEEVASSSLVP
+19 HKEVASSSLVP
-30 IDDPTLLFTN
+30 INDSTLLFTN

-48 IFLGSEKSKLS
+48 IFLGSEKTNLS

-112 LLTKEYKIPEDKL
+112 LLTKEYKIPEEKL
-125 WVTVHINDDESERIW
+125 WVTVHINDKESEKIW
-140 LEKVGI
+140 LEKIGI
-146 PKDRIS
+146 SKDRIS
-152 RLGEDNFWS
+152 RLDEDNFWS
-161 MGDIGPCGPCSEIFY
+161 MGDTGPCGPCSEIFY
-176 DHGSDFDGVPPEE
+176 DHGPDFEGVPPEE
-189 GKESGDRY
+189 GQESGDRY
-197 IEIYNLVFMQFERD
+197 IEIYNLVFMQFERN

-236 LQGTNDNYQ
+236 LQGTNDNYK

-253 KKIAKKLGTND
+253 KNIAKKIGTND

-312 INQQADSILS
+312 INPEADSILS
-322 LLVNDLIENLKVTFP
+322 QLANGLIADLKDTFP

-373 NITGDEISGDLAFML
+373 NLSGDEISGDLAFML

-402 AREKSLT
+402 AREKSLS
-409 VDLEKYEILMQ
+409 VDLKQYEALME
-420 DQRLRAK
+420 DQRFRAK
-427 KSSSFDSLMPSSI
+427 KYSGFDSLIPSSI
-440 NAQGTSNFIGYEEVS
+440 NIQKSSNFIGYEEVS
-455 SESIIQVMFQ
+455 SESSILGIFQ
-465 NGEEIKNAKKGSYVF
+465 NGEEVENAQEGNFVF

-487 YAESGGQVGDIGT
+487 YAESGGQVGDIGSLR
-500 IKSAQGIGKI
+500 SAQGSGNIL
-510 TDTKKTG
+510 DTKKIG
-517 DHFLHIVEVAEGS
+517 DHFLHIIEVTKGF
-530 FSMEDKVLLEID
+530 FSNQDKVFLEID
-542 VDRRNKIIS
+542 TERRKKIIS

-563 REKLGIH
+563 REKLGAH

-595 KEINQIESQVNLLI
+595 EEIHQIESQVNLLI
-609 KDNLDTEILE
+609 KDDLDTEILE
-619 KSYDEAIGLGA
+619 KSYDDAIGLGA

-644 IKIAGNF
+644 IKIAGDF

-684 IEAITGKKALD
+684 IEAITGTKALD
-695 YLKKQEDS
+695 YLKEQEDS
-703 LKEIS
+703 LREIS
-708 IMLSVPINKIT
+708 IMLNVPTNQIAKET
-719 KEIESLDI
+719 KSLDA
-727 KLKIFHKKLKSFE
+727 KLKSLHKKLKSFE
-740 QKNNEKLILG
+740 QKNNERLILN
-750 LADKFEI
+750 LADKFELI
-757 VKGINLLIHRVDNIN
+757 NDTNLLIQRVDNIN

-777 GSLDSLKEAKGK
+777 GSLDSLKEEKGK
-789 SVIIMAGSFEEKAM
+789 SVVVIAGNFEGKAM
-803 LIISVSKDLTDLL
+803 LIISVSKDLIDSV

-824 CAEIIGAKGGGRS
+824 CADIIGAKGGGRS
-837 DYAQAGGDRVDKI
+837 DYAQAGGDRIDKI
-850 DDALQAS
+850 DDALEAS
-857 KFFFNKQ
+857 RNFFNK

>member
-19 HEEVASSSLVP
+19 HKEVASSSLVP
-30 IDDPTLLFTN
+30 INDSTLLFTN

-48 IFLGSEKSKLS
+48 IFLGSEKTNLS

-112 LLTKEYKIPEDKL
+112 LLTKEYKIPEEKL
-125 WVTVHINDDESERIW
+125 WVTVHINDKESERIW
-140 LEKVGI
+140 LEKIGI
-146 PKDRIS
+146 SKDRIS
-152 RLGEDNFWS
+152 RLDEDNFWS
-161 MGDIGPCGPCSEIFY
+161 MGDTGPCGPCSEIFY
-176 DHGSDFDGVPPEE
+176 DHGSDFEGVPPEE
-189 GKESGDRY
+189 GQESGDRY
-197 IEIYNLVFMQFERD
+197 IEIYNLVFMQFERN

-236 LQGTNDNYQ
+236 LQGTNDNYK

-253 KKIAKKLGTND
+253 KNIAKKIGTND

-312 INQQADSILS
+312 INPEADSILS
-322 LLVNDLIENLKVTFP
+322 QLANGLIADLKDTFP

-373 NITGDEISGDLAFML
+373 NLSGDEISGDLAFML

-402 AREKSLT
+402 AREKSLS
-409 VDLEKYEILMQ
+409 VDLKQYEALME
-420 DQRLRAK
+420 DQRFRAK
-427 KSSSFDSLMPSSI
+427 KYSGFDSLIPSSI
-440 NAQGTSNFIGYEEVS
+440 NIQKSSNFIGYEEVS
-455 SESIIQVMFQ
+455 SESSILGIFQ
-465 NGEEIKNAKKGSYVF
+465 NGEEVENAQEGNFVF

-487 YAESGGQVGDIGT
+487 YAESGGQVGDIGSLR
-500 IKSAQGIGKI
+500 SAQGSGNIL
-510 TDTKKTG
+510 DTKKIG
-517 DHFLHIVEVAEGS
+517 DHFLHIIEVTKGF
-530 FSMEDKVLLEID
+530 FSNQDKVFLEID
-542 VDRRNKIIS
+542 TDRRKKIIS

-563 REKLGIH
+563 REKLGTH

-595 KEINQIESQVNLLI
+595 EEIRQIESQVNLLI
-609 KDNLDTEILE
+609 KDDLDTEILE
-619 KSYDEAIGLGA
+619 KSYDDAIGLGA

-644 IKIAGNF
+644 IKIAGDF

-695 YLKKQEDS
+695 YLKEQEDS
-703 LKEIS
+703 LREIS
-708 IMLSVPINKIT
+708 IMLNVPINQIAKET
-719 KEIESLDI
+719 KSLDA
-727 KLKIFHKKLKSFE
+727 KLKSLHKKLKSFE
-740 QKNNEKLILG
+740 QKNNERLILG
-750 LADKFEI
+750 LADKFELI
-757 VKGINLLIHRVDNIN
+757 NDTNLLIQRVDNIN

-777 GSLDSLKEAKGK
+777 GSLDSLKEEKGK
-789 SVIIMAGSFEEKAM
+789 SVVVIAGNFEGKAM
-803 LIISVSKDLTDLL
+803 LIISVSKDLIDSV

-824 CAEIIGAKGGGRS
+824 CADIIGAKGGGRS
-837 DYAQAGGDRVDKI
+837 DYAQAGGDRIDKI
-850 DDALQAS
+850 DDALEAS
-857 KFFFNKQ
+857 KNFFNK

>member
-19 HEEVASSSLVP
+19 HKEVASSSLVP
-30 IDDPTLLFTN
+30 INDSTLLFTN

-48 IFLGSEKSKLS
+48 IFLGSEKTNLS

-112 LLTKEYKIPEDKL
+112 LLTKEYKIPEEKL
-125 WVTVHINDDESERIW
+125 WVTVHINDKESERIW
-140 LEKVGI
+140 LEKIGI
-146 PKDRIS
+146 SKDRIS
-152 RLGEDNFWS
+152 RLDEDNFWS
-161 MGDIGPCGPCSEIFY
+161 MGDTGPCGPCSEIFY
-176 DHGSDFDGVPPEE
+176 DHGPDFEGVPPEE
-189 GKESGDRY
+189 GQESGDRY
-197 IEIYNLVFMQFERD
+197 IEIYNLVFMQFERN

-236 LQGTNDNYQ
+236 LQGTNDNYK

-253 KKIAKKLGTND
+253 KNIAKKIGTND

-312 INQQADSILS
+312 INPEADSILS
-322 LLVNDLIENLKVTFP
+322 QLANGLIADLKDTFP

-373 NITGDEISGDLAFML
+373 NLSGDEISGDLAFML

-402 AREKSLT
+402 AREKSLS
-409 VDLEKYEILMQ
+409 VDLKQYEALME
-420 DQRLRAK
+420 DQRFRAK
-427 KSSSFDSLMPSSI
+427 KYSGFDSLIPSSI
-440 NAQGTSNFIGYEEVS
+440 NIQKSSNFIGYEEVS
-455 SESIIQVMFQ
+455 SESSILGIFQ
-465 NGEEIKNAKKGSYVF
+465 NGEEVENAQEGNFVF

-487 YAESGGQVGDIGT
+487 YAESGGQVGDIGSLR
-500 IKSAQGIGKI
+500 SAQGSGDIL
-510 TDTKKTG
+510 DTKKIG
-517 DHFLHIVEVAEGS
+517 DHFLHIIEVTKGF
-530 FSMEDKVLLEID
+530 FSNQDKVFLEID
-542 VDRRNKIIS
+542 TERRKKIIS

-563 REKLGIH
+563 REKLGAH

-595 KEINQIESQVNLLI
+595 EEIHQIESQVNLLI
-609 KDNLDTEILE
+609 KDDLDTEILE
-619 KSYDEAIGLGA
+619 KSYDDAIGLGA

-644 IKIAGNF
+644 IKIAGDF

-695 YLKKQEDS
+695 YLKEQEDS
-703 LKEIS
+703 LREIS
-708 IMLSVPINKIT
+708 IMLNVPINQIAKET
-719 KEIESLDI
+719 KFLDA
-727 KLKIFHKKLKSFE
+727 KLKSLQKKLKSFE
-740 QKNNEKLILG
+740 QKNNERLILG
-750 LADKFEI
+750 LADKFELI
-757 VKGINLLIHRVDNIN
+757 NDTNLLIQRVDNIN

-777 GSLDSLKEAKGK
+777 GSLDSLKEEKGK
-789 SVIIMAGSFEEKAM
+789 SVVVIAGNFEGKAM
-803 LIISVSKDLTDLL
+803 LIISVSKDLIDSV

-824 CAEIIGAKGGGRS
+824 CADIIGAKGGGRS
-837 DYAQAGGDRVDKI
+837 DYAQAGGDRIDKI
-850 DDALQAS
+850 DDALEAS
-857 KFFFNKQ
+857 RNFLNK

>member
-19 HEEVASSSLVP
+19 HKEVASSSLVP
-30 IDDPTLLFTN
+30 INDSTLLFTN

-48 IFLGSEKSKLS
+48 IFLGSEKTNLS

-112 LLTKEYKIPEDKL
+112 LLTKEYKIPEEKL
-125 WVTVHINDDESERIW
+125 WVTVHINDKESERIW
-140 LEKVGI
+140 LEKIGI
-146 PKDRIS
+146 SKDRIS
-152 RLGEDNFWS
+152 RLDEDNFWS
-161 MGDIGPCGPCSEIFY
+161 MGDTGPCGPCSEIFY
-176 DHGSDFDGVPPEE
+176 DHGPDFDGVPPEE
-189 GKESGDRY
+189 GQESGDRY
-197 IEIYNLVFMQFERD
+197 IEIYNLVFMQFERN

-236 LQGTNDNYQ
+236 LQGTNDNYK

-253 KKIAKKLGTND
+253 KNIAKKIGTND

-312 INQQADSILS
+312 INPEADSILS
-322 LLVNDLIENLKVTFP
+322 QLANDLIGDLKDTFP

-373 NITGDEISGDLAFML
+373 SLSDDKISGDLAFML

-402 AREKSLT
+402 AREKSLS
-409 VDLEKYEILMQ
+409 VDLKQYEALME
-420 DQRLRAK
+420 DQRFRAK
-427 KSSSFDSLMPSSI
+427 KYSGFDSLIPSSI
-440 NAQGTSNFIGYEEVS
+440 NIQKSSNFIGYEEVS
-455 SESIIQVMFQ
+455 SESSILGIFQ
-465 NGEEIKNAKKGSYVF
+465 NGEEVENAQEGNFVF

-487 YAESGGQVGDIGT
+487 YAESGGQVGDIGSLR
-500 IKSAQGIGKI
+500 SAQGSGDIL
-510 TDTKKTG
+510 DTKKIG
-517 DHFLHIVEVAEGS
+517 DHFLHIIEVTKGF
-530 FSMEDKVLLEID
+530 FSNQDKVFLEINTE
-542 VDRRNKIIS
+542 RRKKIIS

-563 REKLGIH
+563 REKLGTH

-595 KEINQIESQVNLLI
+595 EEIHQIESQVNLLI
-609 KDNLDTEILE
+609 KDDLDTKILE
-619 KSYDEAIGLGA
+619 KSYDDAIGLGA

-644 IKIAGNF
+644 IKIAGDF

-663 TGDISKFKI
+663 TGDIRKFKI

-695 YLKKQEDS
+695 YLKEQEDS
-703 LKEIS
+703 LREIS
-708 IMLSVPINKIT
+708 IMLNVPINQIAKET
-719 KEIESLDI
+719 KSLDA
-727 KLKIFHKKLKSFE
+727 KLKSLHKKLKSFE
-740 QKNNEKLILG
+740 QKNNERLILG
-750 LADKFEI
+750 LADKFELI
-757 VKGINLLIHRVDNIN
+757 NDTNLLIQRVDNIN

-777 GSLDSLKEAKGK
+777 GSLDSLKEEKGK
-789 SVIIMAGSFEEKAM
+789 SVVVIAGNFEGKAM
-803 LIISVSKDLTDLL
+803 LIISVSKDLIDSV

-824 CAEIIGAKGGGRS
+824 CADIIGAKGGGRS
-837 DYAQAGGDRVDKI
+837 DYAQAGGDRIDKI
-850 DDALQAS
+850 DDALEAS
-857 KFFFNKQ
+857 RNFFNK

>member
-19 HEEVASSSLVP
+19 HKEVASSSLVP
-30 IDDPTLLFTN
+30 INDSTLLFTN

-48 IFLGSEKSKLS
+48 IFLGSEKTNLS

-112 LLTKEYKIPEDKL
+112 LLTKEYKIPEEKL
-125 WVTVHINDDESERIW
+125 WVTVHINDKESERIW
-140 LEKVGI
+140 LEKIGI
-146 PKDRIS
+146 SKDRIS
-152 RLGEDNFWS
+152 RLDEDNFWS
-161 MGDIGPCGPCSEIFY
+161 MGDTGPCGPCSEIFY
-176 DHGSDFDGVPPEE
+176 DHGPDFEGVPPEE
-189 GKESGDRY
+189 GQESGDRY
-197 IEIYNLVFMQFERD
+197 IEIYNLVFMQFERN

-236 LQGTNDNYQ
+236 LQGTNDNYK

-253 KKIAKKLGTND
+253 KNIAKKIGTND

-312 INQQADSILS
+312 INPEADSILS
-322 LLVNDLIENLKVTFP
+322 QLANGLIADLKDTFP

-373 NITGDEISGDLAFML
+373 NLSGDEISGDLAFML

-402 AREKSLT
+402 AREKSLS
-409 VDLEKYEILMQ
+409 VDLKQYEALME
-420 DQRLRAK
+420 DQRFRAK
-427 KSSSFDSLMPSSI
+427 KYSGFDSLIPSSI
-440 NAQGTSNFIGYEEVS
+440 NIQKSSNFIGYEEVS
-455 SESIIQVMFQ
+455 SESSILGIFQ
-465 NGEEIKNAKKGSYVF
+465 NGEEVENAQEGNFVF

-487 YAESGGQVGDIGT
+487 YAESGGQVGDIGSLR
-500 IKSAQGIGKI
+500 SAQGSGDIL
-510 TDTKKTG
+510 DTKKIG
-517 DHFLHIVEVAEGS
+517 DHFLHIIEVTKGF
-530 FSMEDKVLLEID
+530 FSNQDKVFLEID
-542 VDRRNKIIS
+542 TERRKKIIS

-563 REKLGIH
+563 REKIGTH

-595 KEINQIESQVNLLI
+595 EEIHQIESQVNLLI
-609 KDNLDTEILE
+609 KDDLDTEILE
-619 KSYDEAIGLGA
+619 KSYDDAIGLGA

-644 IKIAGNF
+644 IKIAGDF

-695 YLKKQEDS
+695 YLKEQEDS
-703 LKEIS
+703 LREIS
-708 IMLSVPINKIT
+708 IMLNVPTNQIAKET
-719 KEIESLDI
+719 KSLGA
-727 KLKIFHKKLKSFE
+727 KLKNLHKKLKSFE
-740 QKNNEKLILG
+740 QKNNERLILN
-750 LADKFEI
+750 LADKFELI
-757 VKGINLLIHRVDNIN
+757 NDTNLLIQRVDNIN

-777 GSLDSLKEAKGK
+777 GSLDSLKEEKGK
-789 SVIIMAGSFEEKAM
+789 SVVVIAGNFEGKAM
-803 LIISVSKDLTDLL
+803 LIISVSKDLIDSV

-824 CAEIIGAKGGGRS
+824 CADIIGAKGGGRS
-837 DYAQAGGDRVDKI
+837 DYAQAGGDRIDKI
-850 DDALQAS
+850 DDALEAS
-857 KFFFNKQ
+857 RIFFNK

>member
-19 HEEVASSSLVP
+19 HKEVASSSLVP
-30 IDDPTLLFTN
+30 INDSTLLFTN

-48 IFLGSEKSKLS
+48 IFLGSEKTNLS

-112 LLTKEYKIPEDKL
+112 LLTKEYKIPEEKL
-125 WVTVHINDDESERIW
+125 WVTVHINDKESERIW
-140 LEKVGI
+140 LEKIGI
-146 PKDRIS
+146 SKDRIS
-152 RLGEDNFWS
+152 RLDEDNFWS
-161 MGDIGPCGPCSEIFY
+161 MGDTGPCGPCSEIFY
-176 DHGSDFDGVPPEE
+176 DHGPDFEGVPPEE
-189 GKESGDRY
+189 GQESGDRY
-197 IEIYNLVFMQFERD
+197 IEIYNLVFMQFERN

-236 LQGTNDNYQ
+236 LQGTNDNYK

-253 KKIAKKLGTND
+253 KNIAKKIGTND

-312 INQQADSILS
+312 INPEADSILS
-322 LLVNDLIENLKVTFP
+322 QLANGLIADLKDTFP

-373 NITGDEISGDLAFML
+373 NLSGDEISGDLAFML

-402 AREKSLT
+402 AREKSLS
-409 VDLEKYEILMQ
+409 VDLKQYEALME
-420 DQRLRAK
+420 DQRFRAK
-427 KSSSFDSLMPSSI
+427 KYSGFDSLIPSSI
-440 NAQGTSNFIGYEEVS
+440 NIQKSSNFIGYEEVS
-455 SESIIQVMFQ
+455 SESSILGIFQ
-465 NGEEIKNAKKGSYVF
+465 NGEEVENAQEGNFVF

-487 YAESGGQVGDIGT
+487 YAESGGQVGDIGSLR
-500 IKSAQGIGKI
+500 SAQGSGDIL
-510 TDTKKTG
+510 DTKKIG
-517 DHFLHIVEVAEGS
+517 DHFLHIIEVTKGF
-530 FSMEDKVLLEID
+530 FSNQDKVFLEID
-542 VDRRNKIIS
+542 TERRKKIIS

-563 REKLGIH
+563 REKLGAH

-595 KEINQIESQVNLLI
+595 EEIHQIESQVNLLI
-609 KDNLDTEILE
+609 KDDLDTEILE
-619 KSYDEAIGLGA
+619 KSYDDAIGLGA

-644 IKIAGNF
+644 IKIAGDF

-695 YLKKQEDS
+695 YLKEQEDS
-703 LKEIS
+703 LREIS
-708 IMLSVPINKIT
+708 IMLNVPVNQIAKET
-719 KEIESLDI
+719 KFLDA
-727 KLKIFHKKLKSFE
+727 KLKSLQKKLKSFE
-740 QKNNEKLILG
+740 QKNNERLILN
-750 LADKFEI
+750 LADKFELI
-757 VKGINLLIHRVDNIN
+757 NDTNLLIQRVDNIN

-777 GSLDSLKEAKGK
+777 GSLDSLKEEKGK
-789 SVIIMAGSFEEKAM
+789 SVVVIAGNFEGKAM
-803 LIISVSKDLTDLL
+803 LIISVSKDLIDSV

-824 CAEIIGAKGGGRS
+824 CADIIGAKGGGRS
-837 DYAQAGGDRVDKI
+837 DYAQAGGDRIDKI
-850 DDALQAS
+850 DDALEAS
-857 KFFFNKQ
+857 RNFLNK